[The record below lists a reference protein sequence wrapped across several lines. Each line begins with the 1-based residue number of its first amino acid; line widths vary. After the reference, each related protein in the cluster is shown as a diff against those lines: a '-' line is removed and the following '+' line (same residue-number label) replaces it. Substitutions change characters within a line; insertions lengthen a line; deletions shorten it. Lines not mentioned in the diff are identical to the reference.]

1 MLAIA
6 LAAGIFSI
14 YMRDKEKINSFVE
27 DKFSIKVDEKNLVVK
42 IADSAEERA
51 QGLQNVQKLEGYDG
65 MLFIFEEKE
74 IVTFWNKNTLLDL
87 DVVWI
92 SDGKVVGVDFLPS
105 ETQGTVI
112 VQPSEKVNMV
122 LELPR
127 GKAEDLKITP
137 GTLVSSSSPLQLD

>member
-92 SDGKVVGVDFLPS
+92 SDGKVVGVDFLPNQ
-105 ETQGTVI
+105 TQGTVI

-122 LELPR
+122 LELPH